1 MSGLRGASLA
11 LDEAQREGTPF
22 DLVSLDYHMPS
33 MDGLSLANAIR
44 ERKDGASL
52 LLVMYASLAPS
63 AGLRNRLVH
72 EYEAID
78 DMVVIEACAGRRIS
92 IRNTSRPWSDISKA
106 ERHNHS
112 GWSVRQFSFA
122 SVYS

>member
-1 MSGLRGASLA
+1 
-11 LDEAQREGTPF
+11 
-22 DLVSLDYHMPS
+22 MPS
-33 MDGLSLANAIR
+33 MDGLSLAKAIR

-52 LLVMYASLAPS
+52 LLVMYTSLAPS

-78 DMVVIEACAGRRIS
+78 DMVVIEAVRRAQDS

-112 GWSVRQFSFA
+112 GWSVRQFSFVSA
-122 SVYS
+122 YS